1 MRKDPRS
8 LREMIDRRRL
18 APLRWVLGWFAL
30 TPVEILVLAAVSATV
45 FWQALPRYKEWTFR
59 QLVAEE
65 TGDVTQ
71 LNYALSGDTGLFV
84 RCPARLDDCPD
95 GSTTETCSLFSALS
109 PEFRVASAWR
119 KENGDYL
126 GPAGGRY
133 RYLPGECRLAPVGK
147 ESQEVKRRH

>member
-1 MRKDPRS
+1 LSR
-8 LREMIDRRRL
+8 LRCVM
-18 APLRWVLGWFAL
+18 GWFSL
-30 TPVEILVLAAVSATV
+30 TPVEAAVLVAVSAGV
-45 FWQALPRYKEWTFR
+45 IWQAFPRYREWTFR

-71 LNYALSGDTGLFV
+71 LNYALSGEPGLFV
-84 RCPARLDDCPD
+84 RCPERLDDCPD

-109 PEFRVASAWR
+109 HEFRVASAWR
-119 KENGDYL
+119 KENGDYW

-147 ESQEVKRRH
+147 QSQEVKRRN

>member
-1 MRKDPRS
+1 
-8 LREMIDRRRL
+8 MIERRRL
-18 APLRWVLGWFAL
+18 FRLRWVLGWFAL
-30 TPVEILVLAAVSATV
+30 TPVEAVVLVAVSAGV
-45 FWQALPRYKEWTFR
+45 IWQAFPRYREWTFR

-71 LNYALSGDTGLFV
+71 LNYALSGEPGLFV
-84 RCPARLDDCPD
+84 RCPERLDDCPD

-109 PEFRVASAWR
+109 HEFRVAAAWR

-147 ESQEVKRRH
+147 ESQ